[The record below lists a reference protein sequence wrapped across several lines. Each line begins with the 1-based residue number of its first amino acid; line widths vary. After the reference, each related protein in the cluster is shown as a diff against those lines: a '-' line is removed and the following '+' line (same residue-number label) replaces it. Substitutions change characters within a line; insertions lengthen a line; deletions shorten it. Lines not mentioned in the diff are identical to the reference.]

1 MKFHIYIFAFTLLF
15 LATTGCIHTQNF
27 VQKDYIIHRGD
38 TLRIVIFK
46 EYDEKVTVRP
56 DYKISLPLLG
66 EVSCRNKT
74 PKQLAQELSQRFGMQ
89 TVVMVEESSQFKFKD
104 FVGFVRDVSWFYF
117 LGKRIAK

>member
-1 MKFHIYIFAFTLLF
+1 MKVRISIFAFTLLL
-15 LATTGCIHTQNF
+15 LATTGCVHTRNF

-56 DYKISLPLLG
+56 DYKISLPLIG

-74 PKQLAQELSQRFGMQ
+74 PSQLAQELSRRFGIQ
-89 TVVMVEESSQFKFKD
+89 TVVIVEESSQPKFKD
-104 FVGFVRDVSWFYF
+104 FVGFIRDLSWFYF
-117 LGKRIAK
+117 LGKRITR

>member
-1 MKFHIYIFAFTLLF
+1 MKSHIHIFAFALLL
-15 LATTGCIHTQNF
+15 LATTGCVHTRNF

-56 DYKISLPLLG
+56 DYKISLPLIG

-74 PKQLAQELSQRFGMQ
+74 PSQLAQELSRRFGIQ
-89 TVVMVEESSQFKFKD
+89 TVVIVEESSQPKFKD
-104 FVGFVRDVSWFYF
+104 FVGFIRDLSWFYF
-117 LGKRIAK
+117 LGKRITR